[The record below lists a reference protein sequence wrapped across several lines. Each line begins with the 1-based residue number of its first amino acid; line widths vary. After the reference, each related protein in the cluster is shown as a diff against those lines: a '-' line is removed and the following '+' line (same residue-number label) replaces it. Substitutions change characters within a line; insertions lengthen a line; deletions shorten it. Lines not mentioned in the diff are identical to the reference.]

1 MDTNKETKIIELYTL
16 AEKDVLIAHLKN
28 AIRWSPWPT
37 YGDYTEFRPA
47 GRGRNVNREIVG
59 RAHDKGIVIRVERIF
74 EPICKSRF
82 QVYDRRYHD
91 DALAMLRLMVKD
103 FPGMLVLRDSEAL
116 RKDLDILNLNSPPLY
131 NKTVTLIE
139 KTA

>member
-28 AIRWSPWPT
+28 ALRWSPRPT

-47 GRGRNVNREIVG
+47 GRDVNREIVG
-59 RAHDKGIVIRVERIF
+59 QAHAEGVVIRVERIF

-82 QVYDRRYHD
+82 QVYDRKYHD
-91 DALAMLRLMVKD
+91 DAFAMLRLLVKD